1 MSEIDDILMPH
12 EKKGKTEVR
21 NDLVFSVLHIEG
33 DETQTSAKDCWL
45 VGTFEDL
52 REIGNGKFYIYNLI
66 GELVR
71 IVTFHGNYITID
83 AMVDEEVI
91 IPASTK
97 IWYEPWFMDRG
108 SYVFEDRSNRVL
120 KLSTEMD
127 KLSPT
132 PITDDNYDNERLS

>member
-1 MSEIDDILMPH
+1 MPH
-12 EKKGKTEVR
+12 EKRGKTEVR
-21 NDLVFSVLHIEG
+21 NDLVFSVLHIGGCYYPPNEG
-33 DETQTSAKDCWL
+33 GETQTNAKDCWL

-71 IVTFHGNYITID
+71 IVTFHGNYLTID

-127 KLSPT
+127 KVSPT

>member
-1 MSEIDDILMPH
+1 MSEIDEILMPH
-12 EKKGKTEVR
+12 EKMGETEVR

-33 DETQTSAKDCWL
+33 EETQTNAKDCWL

-52 REIGNGKFYIYNLI
+52 REIGNGKFYIYNII

-71 IVTFHGNYITID
+71 IVTFHGNYLTID

>member
-1 MSEIDDILMPH
+1 MNEIDEILMPH

-33 DETQTSAKDCWL
+33 EETQTNAKDCWL

-52 REIGNGKFYIYNLI
+52 REIGNGKFYIYNLL

-71 IVTFHGNYITID
+71 IVTFHGNYLTID

-108 SYVFEDRSNRVL
+108 SYVFEDRSNSCL
-120 KLSTEMD
+120 LYT
-127 KLSPT
+127 SPS
-132 PITDDNYDNERLS
+132 PRD

>member
-108 SYVFEDRSNRVL
+108 SYVFEDRRNRVL

-132 PITDDNYDNERLS
+132 PITNDNYDNERLS